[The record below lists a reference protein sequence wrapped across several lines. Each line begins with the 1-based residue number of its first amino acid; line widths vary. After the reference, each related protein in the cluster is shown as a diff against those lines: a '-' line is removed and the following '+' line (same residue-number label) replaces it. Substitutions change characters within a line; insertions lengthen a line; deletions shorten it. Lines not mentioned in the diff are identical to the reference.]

1 MQVVLCLVLIALIS
15 ACGSEAAVSS
25 PSPTALAAP
34 SQTAV
39 SLQPSLAPTAL
50 SPSRASDSTSQPP
63 TLATTPTTTAPA
75 PNLTKEPG
83 GLLTIEGLTATR
95 LIGGPQLGP
104 SFYALT
110 PIGLYITR
118 DGGLSWAQ
126 VTGTPLQDNFG
137 YSQAEPGTLYAG
149 AGADCYRG
157 GPDQPF
163 YKSVNGGATWNEKT
177 AGMNL
182 RPAAVHPQDANQVW
196 AIGCTG
202 PAFSSDGGE
211 TWTMVSDEL
220 FGLYQVSHIVPL
232 FTHPGGDTGQGWSI
246 VYVAGVSEGGSGLVA
261 SSQDAQSWTPLL
273 QESPERPFWWV
284 NDIVLVP
291 NTAHAANEQDLF
303 VVDPHGVWHSHD
315 KGNNWA
321 FSETGLETVVY
332 RDGADFSAIGLN
344 ALAVDD
350 SASPQTIYLGTT
362 SGVYH
367 SIDQGA
373 IWTRLT
379 AETWHVHDLAL
390 APADPTAETSTTLFI
405 TTEQGVYVY
414 RP

>member
-1 MQVVLCLVLIALIS
+1 M
-15 ACGSEAAVSS
+15 
-25 PSPTALAAP
+25 
-34 SQTAV
+34 
-39 SLQPSLAPTAL
+39 
-50 SPSRASDSTSQPP
+50 
-63 TLATTPTTTAPA
+63 
-75 PNLTKEPG
+75 
-83 GLLTIEGLTATR
+83 IEGLSATR
-95 LIGGPQLGP
+95 LIGGPQLGS

-118 DGGLSWAQ
+118 DGGLNWAQ
-126 VTGTPLQDNFG
+126 VTATPLQDNFC

-163 YKSVNGGATWNEKT
+163 YKSVNGGATWNEQA

-182 RPAAVHPQDANQVW
+182 RPVVVHPQDANQVW

-202 PAFSSDGGE
+202 PAYSSDGGE
-211 TWTMVSDEL
+211 TWTTVSDEL

-232 FTHPGGDTGQGWSI
+232 FARVQGDVGQDWSTI
-246 VYVAGVSEGGSGLVA
+246 YIAGVSEGGSGLVA
-261 SSQDAQSWTPLL
+261 SSQDVQSWTSLL

-284 NDIVLVP
+284 NDIVLIP
-291 NTAHAANEQDLF
+291 NIASAANEQHLF
-303 VVDPHGVWHSHD
+303 VIDPHGIWHSHD
-315 KGNNWA
+315 QGNTWT

-332 RDGADFSAIGLN
+332 RDDADLTTTGLN

-350 SASPQTIYLGTT
+350 STLPQTVYLGTA

-367 SIDQGA
+367 SVDQGA
-373 IWTRLT
+373 TWTQLT
-379 AETWHVHDLAL
+379 QETWAVQDIAL
-390 APADPTAETSTTLFI
+390 LSADPTGETPPNATVLFI
-405 TTEQGVYVY
+405 TTEQGVYVH